1 MIMKSHQNRIEL
13 VTRPDRLKVEL
24 EKIKKKM
31 SVTITELEM
40 SLDAANKANNGLQ
53 NAGKAQATK
62 IMELTSILEK
72 TNQKLV
78 MATEAADG
86 NAKRLAVADQ
96 VIHIL

>member
-1 MIMKSHQNRIEL
+1 M
-13 VTRPDRLKVEL
+13 TRPDRLKVEV

-86 NAKRLAVADQ
+86 NAKRLAAADQ
-96 VIHIL
+96 VIHNL

>member
-1 MIMKSHQNRIEL
+1 M
-13 VTRPDRLKVEL
+13 

-86 NAKRLAVADQ
+86 NAKRLAAADQ
-96 VIHIL
+96 VILNLQYGQSVDSFAVQNRMVVECV